1 MTMSAFDMSRLFEAG
16 LPTTRYETGAKIFV
30 ADDPGSTLFLVRSG
44 KVKIISAGIVL
55 ETLGENGIFG
65 EMAVIDGEP
74 RSANAVAA
82 EPTEVAAVDRRAFLS
97 LIREHPDFGLEV
109 MRLLARRLRRATES
123 I

>member
-1 MTMSAFDMSRLFEAG
+1 MSRLFEAG

-30 ADDPGSTLFLVRSG
+30 ADDSGSTLFLVRSG

-55 ETLGENGIFG
+55 ETVGENGIFG